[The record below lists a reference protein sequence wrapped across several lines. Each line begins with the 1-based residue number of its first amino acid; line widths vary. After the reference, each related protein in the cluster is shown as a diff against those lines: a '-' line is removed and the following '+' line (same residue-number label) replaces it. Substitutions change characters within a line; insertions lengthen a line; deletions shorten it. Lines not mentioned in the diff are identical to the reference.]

1 MGLFKVSRTPQAQAE
16 RDVRIDA
23 RTGHQSLQD
32 LKDRLHA
39 VGDLGLDLDEAM
51 RSPAQRQ
58 KVDIATLL
66 KALAIA
72 TETAEQAL
80 AEVITLREALD
91 GS

>member
-16 RDVRIDA
+16 RDVRIGA
-23 RTGHQSLQD
+23 RSGHRSLRELRDQ
-32 LKDRLHA
+32 LHA
-39 VGDLGLDLDEAM
+39 IGDLGLDLDEAN
-51 RSPAQRQ
+51 RSPSQRQ

-66 KALAIA
+66 KALTVA

-80 AEVITLREALD
+80 EEVIRLREALE